1 MIQGII
7 FDLDGTLVKLHI
19 DEKLLKKKLQS
30 FFKTDDELTPLI
42 PAILHLA
49 ENNSNL
55 IQKAFTTICDE
66 EIKAS
71 ENMELIN
78 DSISFLNIL
87 HSKNIKL
94 CLVTMQ
100 CRAATEKILNKLKIK
115 EIFSNVL
122 TRDEFPERLEQLRKS
137 LALANLKPHDA
148 IVVGDRLHDVICAD
162 EIGCNSILIKKNIQ
176 LYEKKIP
183 NSTKLAMDFS
193 EAESILTELLD
204 KQII

>member
-1 MIQGII
+1 MIQGLI

-137 LALANLKPHDA
+137 LALVNLKPNDA